1 MKFNIYLEDLNDE
14 TIARIKTALRYDL
27 DGEIEEAV
35 ARGVDRYAAEIEI
48 VDDYLNRHNFG
59 IPAEL

>member
-14 TIARIKTALRYDL
+14 AMARIKAVLRYDL

-35 ARGVDRYAAEIEI
+35 QSGISRDTAEMET
-48 VDDYLNRHNFG
+48 VNNYLNCHNFG